1 MLKLLTRSDNLKN
14 SFRAVSFIIPFLS
27 IIFSIT
33 YIIPKIPGI
42 ENGTLF
48 FSVLMFLVIGIFPLF
63 QGAIRY
69 LYFKKHYYQSKFF
82 FSIKLGE
89 SKLYQRVYYY
99 LLIFLVL
106 VFPLIG
112 RSFEFNNLGLTNF
125 LTIGFFV
132 ILSELL
138 LYLSYQYTRIRF
150 MSDGILIIGGD
161 FRIDLPIGGPMRS
174 HSGFYYYGEI
184 HWYTLKNNHIKFELD
199 NNDIIEGELSD
210 DLKKQI
216 IGFLQSKEINTKK

>member
-1 MLKLLTRSDNLKN
+1 MKN
-14 SFRAVSFIIPFLS
+14 SFRAVSFIIPFLT

-48 FSVLMFLVIGIFPLF
+48 FSVLMFLVIGVFPLF

-69 LYFKKHYYQSKFF
+69 IYFRKFLYQSNFF

-112 RSFEFNNLGLTNF
+112 RNFELKNLKPINF
-125 LTIGFFV
+125 LIIGFF
-132 ILSELL
+132 IIISEVL
-138 LYLSYQYTRIRF
+138 LYLSYEHTKIKF
-150 MSDGILIIGGD
+150 MSNGILIFGSD
-161 FRIDLPIGGPMRS
+161 FRVDFPIGGPMRS
-174 HSGFYYYGEI
+174 HSGFYYYSEI
-184 HWYTLKNNHIKFELD
+184 HWYKVKKDHIKFELD
-199 NNDIIEGELSD
+199 NNDVIEGRLPD
-210 DLKKQI
+210 GIKKQVI
-216 IGFLQSKEINTKK
+216 HFLAGKDIRTKK

>member
-1 MLKLLTRSDNLKN
+1 MKN

-69 LYFKKHYYQSKFF
+69 FYFKKYLYQSKFF

-99 LLIFLVL
+99 LLIFVVL

-112 RSFEFNNLGLTNF
+112 REFEMSNLESSNL
-125 LTIGFFV
+125 LIIGFFV
-132 ILSELL
+132 VISEIL
-138 LYLSYQYTRIRF
+138 LYLSYKYTKVRF
-150 MSDGILIIGGD
+150 MSDGILIIGSD

-184 HWYTLKNNHIKFELD
+184 HWYQLKNNRIKFELD
-199 NNDIIEGELSD
+199 NTDVIEGQLTD
-210 DLKKQI
+210 DIKKQVI
-216 IGFLQSKEINTKK
+216 HFLASKDISTKK

>member
-1 MLKLLTRSDNLKN
+1 MLKLLTRSDSLKN
-14 SFRAVSFIIPFLS
+14 SFRAISFIIPFLS

-69 LYFKKHYYQSKFF
+69 IYFKKHFNQTKLFF
-82 FSIKLGE
+82 NIKLGE

-99 LLIFLVL
+99 LFIFIVL
-106 VFPLIG
+106 VFPLVGREFQFKNLKPLNLLIIG
-112 RSFEFNNLGLTNF
+112 LFIVLAET
-125 LTIGFFV
+125 
-132 ILSELL
+132 L
-138 LYLSYQYTRIRF
+138 LYLTHHYTKINF
-150 MSDGILIIGGD
+150 MSNGILIIGSD
-161 FRIDLPIGGPMRS
+161 FRIDLPIGGAMRS

-184 HWYTLKNNHIKFELD
+184 HWYDLKKNHLKLELD
-199 NNDIIEGELSD
+199 NNDIIEGYLED
-210 DLKKQI
+210 DIERQV
-216 IGFLQSKEINTKK
+216 IGFLQNKEINTKK

>member
-1 MLKLLTRSDNLKN
+1 MKN

-48 FSVLMFLVIGIFPLF
+48 FSVLMFLVIGIFPLL

-69 LYFKKHYYQSKFF
+69 FYFKKYLYQSKFF

-99 LLIFLVL
+99 LLIFVVL

-112 RSFEFNNLGLTNF
+112 REFEMSNLESSNILI
-125 LTIGFFV
+125 IGFFV
-132 ILSELL
+132 VISEIL
-138 LYLSYQYTRIRF
+138 LYLSYKYTKVRF
-150 MSDGILIIGGD
+150 MSDGILIIGSD
-161 FRIDLPIGGPMRS
+161 FRIDLPVGGPMRS

-184 HWYTLKNNHIKFELD
+184 QSYQLKNNHIKFELD
-199 NNDIIEGELSD
+199 NNDVIEGQLTD
-210 DLKKQI
+210 DIKKQVI
-216 IGFLQSKEINTKK
+216 HFLASKDINTKK

>member
-1 MLKLLTRSDNLKN
+1 MKN
-14 SFRAVSFIIPFLS
+14 SFRAVSFIIPFLT

-48 FSVLMFLVIGIFPLF
+48 FSLLIFLAIVIFPLF

-69 LYFKKHYYQSKFF
+69 IYFKKFLHQSKFF

-89 SKLYQRVYYY
+89 TKLYQRVYYY

-106 VFPLIG
+106 IFPLIG
-112 RSFEFNNLGLTNF
+112 RNFEISNLKPINF
-125 LTIGFFV
+125 LIIGFFL
-132 ILSELL
+132 IISEVL
-138 LYLSYQYTRIRF
+138 LYLSYEHTKVRF
-150 MSDGILIIGGD
+150 MSNGILIIGSD

-184 HWYTLKNNHIKFELD
+184 HWYQVKNDHIKFELD
-199 NNDIIEGELSD
+199 NNDVIEGLLPEGI
-210 DLKKQI
+210 KKQVI
-216 IGFLQSKEINTKK
+216 HFLASKDISTKK

>member
-1 MLKLLTRSDNLKN
+1 MKN
-14 SFRAVSFIIPFLS
+14 SFRAVSFIIPFLT

-63 QGAIRY
+63 QGIIRY
-69 LYFKKHYYQSKFF
+69 VYFRKYFQQSKFF

-99 LLIFLVL
+99 LLIFVVL
-106 VFPLIG
+106 IFPLIG
-112 RSFEFNNLGLTNF
+112 RAFEFSNLKPVNYIIIGLF
-125 LTIGFFV
+125 I
-132 ILSELL
+132 ILSEVL
-138 LYLSYQYTRIRF
+138 LYLSYEHTKVRF
-150 MSDGILIIGGD
+150 MSDGILIIGSD

-184 HWYTLKNNHIKFELD
+184 HWYQLKKNRIKFELD
-199 NNDIIEGELSD
+199 NNDVIEGQLPD
-210 DLKKQI
+210 NFKNQI
-216 IGFLQSKEINTKK
+216 IHFLASKDISTKK